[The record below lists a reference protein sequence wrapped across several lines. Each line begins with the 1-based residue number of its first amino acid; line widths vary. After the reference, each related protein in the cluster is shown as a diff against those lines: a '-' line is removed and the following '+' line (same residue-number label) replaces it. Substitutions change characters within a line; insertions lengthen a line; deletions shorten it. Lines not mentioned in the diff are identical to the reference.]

1 MLWDLSLISIG
12 IWLAQ
17 EWQIFSW
24 ESWINV
30 GLLKPKHCYQRV
42 LPTKSSSM
50 HWKGRQTQILAP
62 ILLFIWNNLLA
73 ILIQWERQI
82 SFRELATYNL
92 TFDWN
97 KRIVTG
103 LKRNNH
109 MHLMYHSKSIKL
121 LGKQHSVYSFLYI
134 FKLCWGISLITEK
147 HL

>member
-12 IWLAQ
+12 IWLEK

-30 GLLKPKHCYQRV
+30 ALLKPKHCYQRV
-42 LPTKSSSM
+42 WPTKSSSV
-50 HWKGRQTQILAP
+50 HGEGQRTRILAP
-62 ILLFIWNNLLA
+62 ILLFIWNNLSA
-73 ILIQWERQI
+73 ISIQWERQV

-97 KRIVTG
+97 KLIVTG

-121 LGKQHSVYSFLYI
+121 LGKQHTVYSFLYI
-134 FKLCWGISLITEK
+134 LKLCWGISLITEK